1 MRKPALFATAKVPCY
16 WRVELGR
23 DGELAVHEY
32 WLNADTRSYI
42 PAPMHP
48 VHQDKL
54 VTEVPYPVELGL
66 DALVGF

>member
-1 MRKPALFATAKVPCY
+1 MT
-16 WRVELGR
+16 RVS
-23 DGELAVHEY
+23 VHEY

-54 VTEVPYPVELGL
+54 VTELPFPVEIDLEALLG
-66 DALVGF
+66 FWSRS